1 MNEIID
7 ITWTVP
13 QKKYELLMLQELLK
27 NETIRRVVEIGTW
40 KGCTALLWAKM
51 VSKYPDGIVY
61 CCDLSFDYGLFYGR
75 EFGTNMTR
83 PYPKQFYAESE
94 HVARVKEFQGN
105 SHDPAYIEYVKR
117 EVSLGS
123 VDFMFIDGDHT
134 YEGVKADFINFSSL
148 VKPGGYIAFHD
159 IRDTEHHRKIGCNVA
174 QFWNELKTNNPSIR
188 SWEFIDDNEYPG
200 WVGDTIPSACMG
212 IGVIRTPK
220 Q

>member
-1 MNEIID
+1 MNEIIE

-51 VSKYPDGIVY
+51 VSKYPDGVVY

-75 EFGTNMTR
+75 EHGTNMVR
-83 PYPKQFYAESE
+83 PYPKQFYAEFE
-94 HVARVKEFQGN
+94 YADHVKELKGD
-105 SHDPAYIEYVKR
+105 SHDRVYIDKVKA
-117 EVSLGS
+117 EILNGGGL

-134 YEGVKADFINFSSL
+134 YEGVKADFINFNSL

-159 IRDTEHHRKIGCNVA
+159 IRDTAHHRNIGCNVA
-174 QFWNELKTNNPSIR
+174 QFWNELKLNNPSVR

-212 IGVIRTPK
+212 IGVVK
-220 Q
+220 AK